1 MNKLLFYNIA
11 FFIIFSLLP
20 SKEATIPNTGTSLIE
35 ACQIENVTFQVGEDL
50 VYTVYYNWNFVWLT
64 AGEVRFRVEDAGNEY
79 HLVMT
84 DRSYKS
90 YEWLY
95 RVRDRYDTYIDKE
108 TLLPR
113 LSTKTI
119 EQGSYRLYDKT
130 VLDQNKRKV
139 TTWRGKTKEKAK
151 EKIFEVENCLHDMLS
166 IIYHARNINFDN
178 YDEGQVFPIEI
189 FMDNTVYP
197 LKMRY
202 LGKEKEKKIKGTGK
216 FNTVLFSPEVIEG
229 KIFKE
234 DDQMRVW
241 ATDDQN
247 KLPVLIESPVSVG
260 AIKVVLK
267 NYEGLRYDL
276 EAKI

>member
-1 MNKLLFYNIA
+1 MFY
-11 FFIIFSLLP
+11 P
-20 SKEATIPNTGTSLIE
+20 SPNREEVLSDETE
-35 ACQIENVTFQVGEDL
+35 DNVDACQIDNLTFQVGEDL

-64 AGEVRFRVEDAGNEY
+64 AGEVRFQVEDAGDEY

-95 RVRDRYDTYIDKE
+95 KVRDRYDTYIDKS

-119 EQGSYRLYDKT
+119 KQGDYRLYDKT
-130 VLDQNKRKV
+130 VLDQKERKV
-139 TTWRGKTKEKAK
+139 TTWRGKTEDHTK
-151 EKIFEVENCLHDMLS
+151 EKIFEVENCLHDMIS
-166 IIYHARNINFDN
+166 IIYHARNINFD
-178 YDEGQVFPIEI
+178 DAQKGQAFPLEI
-189 FMDNTVYP
+189 FMDNTIYP

-202 LGKEKEKKIKGTGK
+202 LGKEQEKKVKGVGK
-216 FNTVLFSPEVIEG
+216 FNTILFSPEVIEG

-234 DDQMRVW
+234 DDQMKVW
-241 ATDDQN
+241 ATDDRN

-267 NYEGLRYDL
+267 SYKGLRYDL
-276 EAKI
+276 EAKL